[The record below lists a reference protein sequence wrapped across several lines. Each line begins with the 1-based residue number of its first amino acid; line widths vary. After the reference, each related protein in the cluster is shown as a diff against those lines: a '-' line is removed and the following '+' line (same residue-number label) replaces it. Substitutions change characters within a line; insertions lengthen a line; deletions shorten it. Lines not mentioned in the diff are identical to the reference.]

1 MKNNLSFFIV
11 DDDADDRNLFI
22 EAVKEVDA
30 GIECI
35 SANNGEQ
42 ALTLLTNPESTL
54 PDFIFLDLS
63 MPRIDGKKCLFEI
76 KKNERLKHIP
86 VVIFT
91 TSRDVEES
99 KDLKKMGAFH
109 FISKPNNPEEIY
121 YLISFVLDEHWSV
134 SNGNA
139 SQI

>member
-1 MKNNLSFFIV
+1 MRFFIV

-30 GIECI
+30 TIECI
-35 SANNGEQ
+35 CANNGEQ
-42 ALTLLTNPESTL
+42 ALALLTDPENLL
-54 PDFIFLDLS
+54 PDFIFLDLR

-99 KDLKKMGAFH
+99 TVLKEMGAFH
-109 FISKPNNPEEIY
+109 FISKPNNPDEIY
-121 YLISFVLDEHWSV
+121 YLISFVLDEHWSA
-134 SNGNA
+134 SNRDD
-139 SQI
+139 SKK

>member
-1 MKNNLSFFIV
+1 MKDNMSFFIV
-11 DDDADDRNLFI
+11 DDDIDDRNLFI

-30 GIECI
+30 GIKCI
-35 SANNGEQ
+35 AVNNGEQ
-42 ALTLLTNPESTL
+42 ALALLTNPQTSL
-54 PDFIFLDLS
+54 PDFIFLDLR
-63 MPRIDGKKCLFEI
+63 MPRIDGKRCLFEI

-99 KDLKKMGAFH
+99 KELREMGAFH

-121 YLISFVLDEHWSV
+121 YLISFVLDEHWIE
-134 SNGNA
+134 SNQNN
-139 SQI
+139 SQE

>member
-1 MKNNLSFFIV
+1 MSFFIV
-11 DDDADDRNLFI
+11 EDDVDDRNLFI
-22 EAVKEVDA
+22 EAVREVDA
-30 GIECI
+30 SIECI

-42 ALTLLTNPESTL
+42 ALTLLNDTENSL
-54 PDFIFLDLS
+54 PDFIFLDLR
-63 MPRIDGKKCLFEI
+63 MPRIDGKKCLIEI

-99 KDLKKMGAFH
+99 KELKEMGAFH

-121 YLISFVLDEHWSV
+121 YLISFVLDEHWSI
-134 SNGNA
+134 SNRSG
-139 SQI
+139 SQQ

>member
-1 MKNNLSFFIV
+1 MSFFIV
-11 DDDADDRNLFI
+11 DDDADDRKLFI

-30 GIECI
+30 TIECI

-42 ALTLLTNPESTL
+42 ALALLTDPESSL
-54 PDFIFLDLS
+54 PDFIFLDLR
-63 MPRIDGKKCLFEI
+63 MPRIDGKKCLIEI
-76 KKNERLKHIP
+76 KKNKRLRHIP

-99 KDLKKMGAFH
+99 KDLKEIGAFH

-121 YLISFVLDEHWSV
+121 YLISFVLDEHWSI
-134 SNGNA
+134 SNRGD
-139 SQI
+139 S

>member
-1 MKNNLSFFIV
+1 MKNNMSFFIV
-11 DDDADDRNLFI
+11 DDDVDDRNLFI

-30 GIECI
+30 TIECI

-42 ALTLLTNPESTL
+42 ALALLTDSGNTL
-54 PDFIFLDLS
+54 PDFIFLDLR
-63 MPRIDGKKCLFEI
+63 MPRIDGKKCLIEI
-76 KKNERLKHIP
+76 KKNKRLKHIP

-99 KDLKKMGAFH
+99 KDLKEIGAFH

-121 YLISFVLDEHWSV
+121 YLISFVLDEHWSI
-134 SNGNA
+134 SNRNDNHK
-139 SQI
+139 

>member
-1 MKNNLSFFIV
+1 MKKNMNFFII

-22 EAVKEVDA
+22 ESVKEVDA
-30 GIECI
+30 DIECI

-42 ALTLLTNPESTL
+42 ALALLSDPESTL
-54 PDFIFLDLS
+54 PDFIFLDLR
-63 MPRIDGKKCLFEI
+63 MPRIDGKKCLAEI

-99 KDLKKMGAFH
+99 KELKEMGAFH

-134 SNGNA
+134 SNRNH
-139 SQI
+139 SQN

>member
-1 MKNNLSFFIV
+1 MKDNMSFFIV
-11 DDDADDRNLFI
+11 EDDVDDRNLFI
-22 EAVKEVDA
+22 EAVREVDA
-30 GIECI
+30 SIECI

-42 ALTLLTNPESTL
+42 ALTLLNDTENSL
-54 PDFIFLDLS
+54 PDFIFLDLR
-63 MPRIDGKKCLFEI
+63 MPRIDGKKCLIEI

-99 KDLKKMGAFH
+99 KELKEIGAFH

-121 YLISFVLDEHWSV
+121 YLISFVLDEHWSI
-134 SNGNA
+134 SNRSG
-139 SQI
+139 SQQ

>member
-1 MKNNLSFFIV
+1 MKDNISFFIV
-11 DDDADDRNLFI
+11 EHDVDDRNLFI
-22 EAVKEVDA
+22 EAVREVDA
-30 GIECI
+30 SIECI

-42 ALTLLTNPESTL
+42 ALTLLNDTENSL
-54 PDFIFLDLS
+54 PDFIFLELR
-63 MPRIDGKKCLFEI
+63 MPRIDGKKCLIEI

-99 KDLKKMGAFH
+99 KELKEIGAFH

-121 YLISFVLDEHWSV
+121 YLISFVLDEHWSI
-134 SNGNA
+134 SNRSG
-139 SQI
+139 SQQ

>member
-1 MKNNLSFFIV
+1 MIFFIV
-11 DDDADDRNLFI
+11 DDDADDRTLFI
-22 EAVKEVDA
+22 EAVKEIDA

-35 SANNGEQ
+35 SANNGEE
-42 ALTLLTNPESTL
+42 ALILLNDPENSL
-54 PDFIFLDLS
+54 PDFIFLDLR
-63 MPRIDGKKCLFEI
+63 MPRIDGKKCLLEI

-99 KDLKKMGAFH
+99 KALKEMGAFY

-121 YLISFVLDEHWSV
+121 YLISFVLDEHWSA
-134 SNGNA
+134 SNRSE
-139 SQI
+139 SQK